1 VEALN
6 IETYVKNNI
15 QANTDR
21 TVVNNGFYYEF
32 IKRIIDVILA
42 FIGLIVASPIM
53 AIISIAIKLESRGL
67 FFTVRSG
74 LERTVGFI
82 LCIN

>member
-1 VEALN
+1 MEALN

-53 AIISIAIKLESRGL
+53 AIIVNATLKLCHIP
-67 FFTVRSG
+67 VKK
-74 LERTVGFI
+74 
-82 LCIN
+82 